1 MRYPPGMVEGKNR
14 WIVVG
19 CLWAAQACA
28 GASEVPALDLK
39 FGDFFVSPMGPRGPQ
54 MTARL
59 LAAHG
64 QRVRITGY
72 MVVDEEQPR
81 GHFFLSPRPISM
93 SEHADGEAHDLP
105 ASAVWVW
112 MPPAHRGETVLP
124 TPGLMRLTGTLQV
137 GRHEMDDG
145 RITWVRLMLESP

>member
-1 MRYPPGMVEGKNR
+1 MNR
-14 WIVVG
+14 WILVG
-19 CLWAAQACA
+19 CLWAAHAWA
-28 GASEVPALDLK
+28 GASEVPAMDLK

-54 MTARL
+54 MTTRL

-72 MVVDEEQPR
+72 MVLEEEGPR
-81 GHFFLSPRPISM
+81 GHFFLSPRPVSL
-93 SEHADGEAHDLP
+93 SEHADGEANDLP
-105 ASAVWVW
+105 ASAVSVW
-112 MPPAHRGETVLP
+112 MPPAHRAESVRP

-145 RITWVRLMLESP
+145 RITWVRLMLEAP